1 MATAATHPKSV
12 SPEAVL
18 NADGISADAPNT
30 FCGVNFN

>member
-1 MATAATHPKSV
+1 METAATHSKSV

-18 NADGISADAPNT
+18 DVDGISAGALNT